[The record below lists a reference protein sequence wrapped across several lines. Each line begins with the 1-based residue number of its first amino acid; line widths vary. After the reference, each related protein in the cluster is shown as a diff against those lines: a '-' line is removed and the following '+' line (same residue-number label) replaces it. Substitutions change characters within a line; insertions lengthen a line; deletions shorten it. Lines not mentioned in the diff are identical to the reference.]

1 MKENTHNKHNLLV
14 GLIALVAVIVTVA
27 VIGFVV
33 SRPEKVI
40 LQGEAEA
47 TEYRVSGKVPG
58 RIVAFYAEEG
68 TAVRKGDTLVMI
80 DSPEV
85 RAKLAQA
92 NAAKSAAEAQN
103 RKAINGARSEQITGA
118 YEMWQKAQAGE
129 EIMRK
134 SFERVQRLFDRG
146 VISAQKR
153 DEAEAQY
160 KAAVATSKAA
170 ESQYNMA
177 VNGADKEDKNAA
189 QALVARA
196 NGAVSEVESYLSEL
210 YLTAPADGEIT
221 ERFPKQGELVGTGS
235 PIMTVTDLNDMW
247 FSFNIREDLLDEI
260 AMGSTVEL
268 SIPALGEKTYKAK
281 VTYMNA
287 MASYATWR
295 ATKASGQF
303 DAKTF
308 EVKMRP
314 TEKIENLRPGMSA
327 IIECVVK

>member
-1 MKENTHNKHNLLV
+1 M
-14 GLIALVAVIVTVA
+14 AVIVVVA
-27 VIGFVV
+27 LVGYFV

-68 TAVRKGDTLVMI
+68 QKVAKGDTLVYI

-92 NAAKSAAEAQN
+92 NAAKAAAVAQN
-103 RKAINGARSEQITGA
+103 KKAENGARKEQIAGA
-118 YEMWQKAQAGE
+118 YEMWQKAKAGE
-129 EIMRK
+129 DIMKK
-134 SFERVQRLFDRG
+134 SYERVQRLFDRG

-160 KAAVATSKAA
+160 KAAVATSNAA

-177 VNGADKEDKNAA
+177 VNGADKEDKAA
-189 QALVARA
+189 AEALVERA
-196 NGAVSEVESYLSEL
+196 AGAVSEVESYMSEL
-210 YLTAPADGEIT
+210 YLTSPANGEVT
-221 ERFPKQGELVGTGS
+221 ECFPKTGELVGTGS
-235 PIMTVTDLNDMW
+235 PIMTVTDLDDMW
-247 FSFNIREDLLDEI
+247 FTFSIREDLLGEI
-260 AMGSTVEL
+260 AVGKTVEL
-268 SIPALGEKTYKAK
+268 TIPALGNKHCQAK
-281 VTYMNA
+281 VTFMNA
-287 MASYATWR
+287 LASYATWR

-308 EVKMRP
+308 EVRMRP
-314 TEKIENLRPGMSA
+314 TEPIANLRPGMSA
-327 IIECVVK
+327 VVECVLK

>member
-1 MKENTHNKHNLLV
+1 MKENTQSKRNLLT
-14 GLIALVAVIVTVA
+14 GLVALLAVIVVVA
-27 VIGFVV
+27 LVGYFV

-68 TAVRKGDTLVMI
+68 QKVAKGDTLVYI

-92 NAAKSAAEAQN
+92 NAAKAAAVAQN
-103 RKAINGARSEQITGA
+103 KKAENGARKEQIAGA
-118 YEMWQKAQAGE
+118 YEMWQKAKAGE
-129 EIMRK
+129 DIMKK
-134 SFERVQRLFDRG
+134 SYERVQRLFDRG

-160 KAAVATSKAA
+160 KAAVATSNAA

-177 VNGADKEDKNAA
+177 VNGADKEDKAA
-189 QALVARA
+189 AEALVERA
-196 NGAVSEVESYLSEL
+196 AGAVSEVESYMSEL
-210 YLTAPADGEIT
+210 YLTSPANGEVT
-221 ERFPKQGELVGTGS
+221 ECFPKTGELVGTGS
-235 PIMTVTDLNDMW
+235 PIMTVTDLDDMW
-247 FSFNIREDLLDEI
+247 FTFSIREDLLGEI
-260 AMGSTVEL
+260 AVGKTVEL
-268 SIPALGEKTYKAK
+268 TIPALGNKHCQAK
-281 VTYMNA
+281 VTFMNA
-287 MASYATWR
+287 LASYATWR

-308 EVKMRP
+308 EVRMRP
-314 TEKIENLRPGMSA
+314 TEPIANLRPGMSA
-327 IIECVVK
+327 VVECVLK

>member
-1 MKENTHNKHNLLV
+1 MKENTQSKRNLLT
-14 GLIALVAVIVTVA
+14 GLVALLAVIVVVA
-27 VIGFVV
+27 LVGYFV

-68 TAVRKGDTLVMI
+68 QKVAKGDTLVYI

-92 NAAKSAAEAQN
+92 NAAKAAAVAQN
-103 RKAINGARSEQITGA
+103 KKAENGARKEQIAGA
-118 YEMWQKAQAGE
+118 YEMWQKAKAGE
-129 EIMRK
+129 DIMKK
-134 SFERVQRLFDRG
+134 SYERVQRLFDRG

-160 KAAVATSKAA
+160 KAAVATSNAA

-177 VNGADKEDKNAA
+177 VNGADKEDKAA
-189 QALVARA
+189 AEALVERA
-196 NGAVSEVESYLSEL
+196 AGAVSEVESYMSEL
-210 YLTAPADGEIT
+210 YLTSPANGEVT
-221 ERFPKQGELVGTGS
+221 ECFPKTGELVGTGS
-235 PIMTVTDLNDMW
+235 PIMTVTDLDDMW
-247 FSFNIREDLLDEI
+247 FTFSIREDLLGEI
-260 AMGSTVEL
+260 AVGKTVEL
-268 SIPALGEKTYKAK
+268 TIPALGNKRCQAK
-281 VTYMNA
+281 VTFMNA
-287 MASYATWR
+287 LASYATWR

-308 EVKMRP
+308 EVRMRP
-314 TEKIENLRPGMSA
+314 TEPIANLRPGMSA
-327 IIECVVK
+327 VVECVLK

>member
-1 MKENTHNKHNLLV
+1 L
-14 GLIALVAVIVTVA
+14 AVIVVVA
-27 VIGFVV
+27 LVGYFV

-68 TAVRKGDTLVMI
+68 QKVAKGDTLVYI

-92 NAAKSAAEAQN
+92 NAAKAAAVAQN
-103 RKAINGARSEQITGA
+103 KKAENGARKEQIAGA
-118 YEMWQKAQAGE
+118 YEMWQKAKAGE
-129 EIMRK
+129 DIMKK
-134 SFERVQRLFDRG
+134 SYERVQRLFDRG

-160 KAAVATSKAA
+160 KAAVATSNAA

-177 VNGADKEDKNAA
+177 VNGADKEDKAA
-189 QALVARA
+189 AEALVERA
-196 NGAVSEVESYLSEL
+196 AGAVSEVESYMSEL
-210 YLTAPADGEIT
+210 YLTSPANGEVT
-221 ERFPKQGELVGTGS
+221 ECFPKTGELVGTGS
-235 PIMTVTDLNDMW
+235 PIMTVTDLDDMW
-247 FSFNIREDLLDEI
+247 FTFSIREDLLGEI
-260 AMGSTVEL
+260 AVGKTVEL
-268 SIPALGEKTYKAK
+268 TIPALGNKHCQAK
-281 VTYMNA
+281 VTFMNA
-287 MASYATWR
+287 LASYATWR

-308 EVKMRP
+308 EVRMRP
-314 TEKIENLRPGMSA
+314 TEPIANLRPGMSA
-327 IIECVVK
+327 VVECVLK